1 MNSKQTPQQ
10 GQCSFEE
17 GAENL
22 SPGQGHS
29 LDNQLKSHSQ
39 ASVFLAAPFHCIGIP
54 ENLAAACQGWKCI
67 DDGFMY
73 LSPVAITREFY
84 LLVPEVI
91 KC

>member
-29 LDNQLKSHSQ
+29 LNSQLKSHLL
-39 ASVFLAAPFHCIGIP
+39 AWVFSVAPFYGRRNSREP
-54 ENLAAACQGWKCI
+54 GSRLPKME
-67 DDGFMY
+67 MY
-73 LSPVAITREFY
+73 
-84 LLVPEVI
+84 
-91 KC
+91 